1 MTAELPKYFEKEYM
15 SLITD
20 FSSDDTKKLRRNL
33 IVSSFII
40 ISVNYLGLS
49 LNDVKAFGLDLSST
63 HENKVYIVAL
73 IMMVFWFILFIINHV
88 KDHETFKEKNHNLNK
103 PVSKIK
109 EQLKAWEEKGEEDE
123 KKGLRAA
130 LANPA
135 YKDAL
140 NQYKTYQN
148 QLERIERASKLQN
161 VINLV
166 NLVLPVLLGIITII
180 ILIIGL
186 I

>member
-1 MTAELPKYFEKEYM
+1 MAAELPKDFEKEYM

-20 FSSDDTKKLRRNL
+20 FSSDDTKKLRRNI

-40 ISVNYLGLS
+40 LSVNYLGLS
-49 LNDVKAFGLDLSST
+49 LNDVKAFGLDLSNA
-63 HENKVYIVAL
+63 HDNKVYIIAL
-73 IMMVFWFILFIINHV
+73 IMMVFWFILFFINHV
-88 KDHETFKEKNHNLNK
+88 KDHEAFKEKHHNLNM
-103 PVSKIK
+103 PVYKIK
-109 EQLKAWEEKGEEDE
+109 EQLIIWEEKGEEDD

-135 YKDAL
+135 YKDTL
-140 NQYKTYQN
+140 NQYKIYQN

-161 VINLV
+161 VINFV
-166 NLVLPVLLGIITII
+166 NLVLPALLGIVTII